1 MNKEVQDSLKQVGI
15 RMVEE
20 PPLLSPEPM
29 DNPEAAVR
37 VLGEWLS
44 EMDRELFCVVNLN
57 TNLTPI
63 NMNVVSMGT
72 LNTVYV
78 NPRET
83 MKSAILSNAAYLMLV
98 HNHPSGS
105 LNPSKE
111 DITITDRIQNTASVM
126 GIPVLDHII
135 VGRNQEFFSLREN
148 NVFSYTK
155 DIQYTSELSK
165 LQWTQQMSVAE
176 RSSYGNRGSEK
187 ESKLDT
193 IMKSLE
199 EGVEKIFTSDQY
211 HIYLDTMA
219 KFHNYSFNNTLLI
232 TMQRP
237 DATLVAGYQTWQKKF
252 QRHVKRGEKGI
263 KIIAPAPVKEK
274 REVEK
279 VDEETQEIILG
290 ADGQPETEVVER
302 ILPRFRVTTVFDVSQ
317 TDGEPLPTLETR
329 ELDGDVIIYEDFL
342 KGLEELS
349 PVPFQFMEIE
359 SGAKGYYSNSE
370 KYIAIQNNMSQA
382 QTMKTAVHETV
393 HAILH
398 DRDIMEE
405 NGITKD
411 RMTKEVEAESVAY
424 VVCNHFGLDTSD
436 YSFRYIASWSSGKEM
451 SQLRSS
457 MDTIRTTSSQ
467 FVSDIMDRLQEL
479 QKNRELERE
488 NDEKVINSDVDPVVT
503 ERRKAI
509 DERTLFART
518 DDSYA
523 IYQYD
528 HTDGDWGYEFM
539 GLDFVENMGLSVNGQ
554 DYRIMY
560 MSILDQSETLD
571 TLFQKFN
578 IDKPEDFEGH
588 SMSTSDVIII
598 KRDGEMKAY
607 YVDSVGFKELPEFVL
622 QRANLLEIS
631 LEQET
636 PLVYKGTLEQAVE
649 ERNAD
654 TYLGSRK
661 LNIDCK
667 NAIEKAISENYDGT
681 SLNPNIANTIL
692 SIVET
697 YGEQRVSFVLANTLH
712 QLSKDG
718 RFSERNKQWGE
729 TIEIPENMRQ
739 GVDLNRDYVI
749 NSHPAVLNVFIDLVR
764 KEFRDRNLEE
774 TLGDQ
779 VAHITAN
786 TQGFEAEGHEG
797 TWYTFD
803 QKVYQGETFS
813 LMRHE
818 RYGSRVADIV
828 VAEDG
833 TLVAEDVWYGFDT
846 KVQEV
851 IFDYLKE
858 HGITVEDNTFKQ
870 VEDFIS
876 YYAAE
881 CMEFPDLGVLYEH
894 LTLEE
899 AIEKYES
906 IPAER
911 MNAVKGIGF
920 ELHDGSDYEGKHG
933 LMHLGRVD
941 RENVEMIQHY
951 KENSSIMNALD
962 RLEQYCEEK
971 KQAVNETIQS
981 ERQQDTTRKKKQHQ
995 IQKGLYR

>member
-1 MNKEVQDSLKQVGI
+1 MNKEVQDSLKHVGI

-20 PPLLSPEPM
+20 PPLLSSEPM
-29 DNPEAAVR
+29 NNPEAAVR
-37 VLGEWLS
+37 VLGKWLS

-63 NMNVVSMGT
+63 NMNVVSMGA

-111 DITITDRIQNTASVM
+111 DITITDRIQNAAAVM

-148 NVFSYTK
+148 NIFSFAN

-165 LQWTQQMSVAE
+165 LQWTQQMSAAE

-187 ESKLDT
+187 ESKLDK

-232 TMQRP
+232 AMQRP

-279 VDEETQEIILG
+279 VDEETQEIIIGL
-290 ADGQPETEVVER
+290 DGQPETEVVER

-317 TDGEPLPTLETR
+317 TDGEPLPALETR

-349 PVPFQFMEIE
+349 PVPFQFIEIE
-359 SGAKGYYSNSE
+359 SGAKGYYSK
-370 KYIAIQNNMSQA
+370 KYIAIQSNMSQA
-382 QTMKTAVHETV
+382 QTVKTAVHETA

-405 NGITKD
+405 NGMTKD

-436 YSFRYIASWSSGKEM
+436 YSFSYIASWSLGKEM
-451 SQLRSS
+451 SELRSS

-467 FVSDIMDRLQEL
+467 FISDITDRLQEL
-479 QKNRELERE
+479 QKNRELEKE
-488 NDEKVINSDVDPVVT
+488 NDDKVINSDADPVVT
-503 ERRKAI
+503 EWRKAI
-509 DERTLFART
+509 DERILFART

-539 GLDFVENMGLSVNGQ
+539 GLDFVENMGLSVDGQ
-554 DYRIMY
+554 DYRIVY
-560 MSILDQSETLD
+560 IGTLDQTETLD

-588 SMSTSDVIII
+588 SLSTSDVIII
-598 KRDGEMKAY
+598 KRNGEMKAY

-622 QRANLLEIS
+622 QRADLLERS
-631 LEQET
+631 MEQET
-636 PLVYKGTLEQAVE
+636 PSVYRGTLEQAVGE
-649 ERNAD
+649 GKAD
-654 TYLGSRK
+654 AYLDSRR

-667 NAIEKAISENYDGT
+667 NAIEKAISENYDGI
-681 SLNPNIANTIL
+681 SLNPNTANAVL
-692 SIVET
+692 NIVKI
-697 YGEQRVSFVLANTLH
+697 YSEQRVSFVLANTLH

-718 RFSERNKQWGE
+718 RFSERNKQWGQ
-729 TIEIPENMRQ
+729 TIEIPENIRQ
-739 GVDLNRDYVI
+739 GVDLNRDYII

-774 TLGDQ
+774 TLGNQ
-779 VAHITAN
+779 AVHITEN
-786 TQGFEAEGHEG
+786 TKGFEAEGHEG

-818 RYGSRVADIV
+818 QYGSRVADIV

-833 TLVAEDVWYGFDT
+833 TLVAEDVWYGFDS

-858 HGITVEDNTFKQ
+858 HGITVEDNELKQ
-870 VEDFIS
+870 VEESIS
-876 YYAAE
+876 FYTAE
-881 CMEFPDLGVLYEH
+881 CMEFPNLGELYEN
-894 LTLEE
+894 LTLQE

-920 ELHDGSDYEGKHG
+920 ELHDGSDYEGKYD
-933 LMHLGRVD
+933 LMHLGQVD
-941 RENVEMIQHY
+941 RGNVEMVQHY
-951 KENSSIMNALD
+951 RENSSIMNALD
-962 RLEQYCEEK
+962 QLEQYCEEK
-971 KQAVNETIQS
+971 KTAVNEKIQS
-981 ERQQDTTRKKKQHQ
+981 ERQQDTNRKKKQHQ
-995 IQKGLYR
+995 IEKGLHR